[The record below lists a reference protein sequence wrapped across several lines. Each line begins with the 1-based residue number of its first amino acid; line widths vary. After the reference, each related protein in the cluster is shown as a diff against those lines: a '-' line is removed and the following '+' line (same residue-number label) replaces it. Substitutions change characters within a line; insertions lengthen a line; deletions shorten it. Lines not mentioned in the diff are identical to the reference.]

1 MTSTSP
7 LYLLAAL
14 LCTSPI
20 TAQAVTEAEA
30 AGAQA
35 AIEQTQLPPA
45 EAHIRAGIILLN
57 ELNLCLAGIDNQEK
71 ANAAA
76 TKVLELQMKL
86 TQWGQGFNALPQ
98 EDAEIVEQY
107 KKYYLPI
114 IERINAALK
123 LQSQRL
129 QAAEY
134 YQSKNLGNAL
144 INIVDAL
151 K

>member
-1 MTSTSP
+1 MCKPS
-7 LYLLAAL
+7 LLIALAATL
-14 LCTSPI
+14 TSSA
-20 TAQAVTEAEA
+20 TFAQDATQTEI

-35 AIEQTQLPPA
+35 AIEQNQLPPA

-57 ELNLCLAGIDNQEK
+57 DLNACLSEIDNQDK

-76 TKVLELQMKL
+76 TKVLEIQLKL
-86 TQWGQGFNALPQ
+86 TQWGQGFSALPQ
-98 EDAEIVEQY
+98 EDEEMIAQY

-114 IERINAALK
+114 IERINNALK
-123 LQSQRL
+123 TQSQRL

-144 INIVDAL
+144 INLVDAL